1 VPLPAHHQ
9 LLLYSQACSRAPAQ
23 THTLTDTHSYTLQ
36 AMPVS
41 ESAVV
46 PVLQAAVPTPSG
58 RAPSHHA
65 DDTPSKKHKKSSAK
79 KGADTGATMAA
90 GPVMEAGRLDLAVLM
105 LEVLQWK
112 AVQGACVYVS
122 VCVIVVER
130 GNRVFGDNCSC

>member
-1 VPLPAHHQ
+1 
-9 LLLYSQACSRAPAQ
+9 
-23 THTLTDTHSYTLQ
+23 
-36 AMPVS
+36 
-41 ESAVV
+41 
-46 PVLQAAVPTPSG
+46 
-58 RAPSHHA
+58 
-65 DDTPSKKHKKSSAK
+65 
-79 KGADTGATMAA
+79 MAA